1 MNARDSAPEDPIREV
16 EKAQRAAA
24 DPRSSV
30 WVSANAGSGKTRVL
44 VDRVAR
50 LLLAGAPPQKILCLT
65 YTRAA
70 AAEMQD
76 RLFKTLGGWALMEE
90 TALREAL
97 TRLGE
102 GGRDLAEAR
111 RLFAR
116 ALETPGGLRLQTIHG
131 FCESVLRRFP
141 VEAELSPRFSVM
153 PEEEGE
159 TLRREAAQRA
169 LLDLRDSDSA
179 ADRAAAARFFAEA
192 RVMDAGPF
200 GRQGGLEGLASAA
213 FLHRESFQ
221 AEEQAQAAPGAWARE
236 ALGLKEGETEEGL
249 WAEFARG
256 LDLPLLA
263 EAAEHLLTGKGGSD
277 KDQARGA
284 KLKAALTLSGPEQ
297 RAALREA
304 LLTKDEGT
312 PLKFLMTGPLKK
324 LRPDLEPVLR
334 MLAEGLAELEPR
346 LSVFPAAARAADF
359 ARFARRLIEGYD
371 SARLPRGLLDFDDL
385 IAKAAALFDGDAARA
400 WALFKLDEGV
410 DHILVD
416 EAQDTSPAQWR
427 VAASLAEEFYVGRGA
442 REGGKR
448 TLFVVGDEKQS
459 IYSFQGADHAAFAAQ
474 RARFE
479 RKAAGARD
487 PLQGV
492 PLTHSFRSSPAILE
506 AVDHV
511 FADPE
516 GLTSAPQILHR
527 SARPELPGRVEWW
540 PLFTKEE
547 EPEPP
552 GWTSLAPASAASDPQ
567 TRLAEF
573 LAKRLASWIGREPLA
588 PGGGRKLRAGDVL
601 VLVRNRGGFS
611 RRLIPALKEQ
621 GLPVAGEDR
630 IGLRASLAAQDL
642 LATARAALLPADS
655 LSLASALRSPLFGFS
670 EEDLIELTAPSPGAR
685 GRGSLWGALTRRRH
699 ERAHWAEAQ
708 ARMGDLIARVDF
720 LRPYEFFEKILCAQ
734 DGRRRL
740 LRRLGSPAAE
750 PVDELLSQALDY
762 ETSRPPTLQGFLR
775 WIEGLGAEI
784 KRDMEQGADEI
795 RVMTVHGAKGLEA
808 EMVVVA
814 DPGEAQDDRRESR
827 LIAAGEGVLW
837 LGPKEEGLPAKAEE
851 ARQARLARIQAEHR
865 RLLYVALTR
874 ARRRLILCGWRKGK
888 PKAESAKAT
897 PADLAGAGAEG
908 SWHRAVWEG
917 LKSMPGVRSFPLP
930 DAPDSL
936 PEALCVERLGV
947 PTPEDPAPAL
957 LRAPEPS
964 AESWPPGWDAG
975 RLPPEPAPPAPVAPS
990 RLSLDADPA
999 EPGSPDAPP
1008 VSAPDPDAAEPPPDP
1023 ADDEKLIREKRR
1035 KAMLRGVAFHR
1046 ILERMA
1052 EGLPLDDFAD
1062 QPGLVARALALSGN
1076 PALAEVFPSAGSGAR
1091 ILSETPVFGPV
1102 AALGGRAVSGS
1113 IDRMILTPERIFV
1126 VDFKTGLPPAREK
1139 LPTGYL
1145 RQMAVYRAAAQE
1157 IFPGCAVEAALLWL
1171 DHARLDRFRPEELD
1185 EALKEVRE
1193 RLERLPPEASADE
1206 AAGAPDEE
1214 PEAPPDAASP
1224 ARAAAPESAPE
1235 SAGT

>member
-1 MNARDSAPEDPIREV
+1 MNARNSAPGDPIREV

-24 DPRSSV
+24 DPQSSV

-50 LLLAGAPPQKILCLT
+50 LLLAGARPQKILCLT

-90 TALREAL
+90 AALREAL
-97 TRLGE
+97 VRLGE

-141 VEAELSPRFSVM
+141 VEAELSPRFAVM

-159 TLRREAAQRA
+159 TLRREAAHQA
-169 LLDLRDSDSA
+169 LLDLRDSPA
-179 ADRAAAARFFAEA
+179 EADQAAAKRFFAEA

-200 GRQGGLEGLASAA
+200 GRQGSLEGLASAA
-213 FLHRESFQ
+213 FLHRERFL

-236 ALGLKEGETEEGL
+236 ALGLAEGETEEGL
-249 WAEFARG
+249 WSEFARG

-263 EAAEHLLTGKGGSD
+263 EAADHLTTAKGAGKTDLARGKG
-277 KDQARGA
+277 
-284 KLKAALTLSGPEQ
+284 LKAALTLSGL
-297 RAALREA
+297 ALREA
-304 LLTKDEGT
+304 LSAVLLKKDGE
-312 PLKFLMTGPLKK
+312 PYQSLMTKSLREA
-324 LRPDLEPVLR
+324 RPDLAQA
-334 MLAEGLAELEPR
+334 LAECAEALYELNKR
-346 LSVFPAAARAADF
+346 LSAFPAAARAADF

-442 REGGKR
+442 REETKR

-479 RKAAGARD
+479 RKAVEARD
-487 PLQGV
+487 PLRDV
-492 PLTHSFRSSPAILE
+492 PLTRSFRSSPVILE

-511 FADPE
+511 FADPK
-516 GLTSAPQILHR
+516 GLTSAPGISHS

-540 PLFTKEE
+540 PAFRKEE

-552 GWTSLAPASAASDPQ
+552 EWTSLAPASAASDPQ

-573 LAKRLASWIGREPLA
+573 LAGRLAAWIGEEPLA
-588 PGGGRKLRAGDVL
+588 PGGRKLRAGDVL
-601 VLVRNRGGFS
+601 VLVRNRGAFS
-611 RRLIPALKEQ
+611 RRLISALKEHGQ
-621 GLPVAGEDR
+621 PVAGEDR

-642 LATARAALLPADS
+642 LATARAALLPSDS
-655 LSLASALRSPLFGFS
+655 LSLATALRSPLFGFS
-670 EEDLIELTAPSPGAR
+670 EADLLELTARPPGER
-685 GRGSLWGALTRRRH
+685 GRGTLWGALTRRRE
-699 ERAHWAEAQ
+699 ERAHWALAHR
-708 ARMGDLIARVDF
+708 RMGDLIARVDF
-720 LRPYEFFEKILCAQ
+720 LRPYEFFEKILCDQ

-750 PVDELLSQALDY
+750 PVDELLTQALDY
-762 ETSRPPTLQGFLR
+762 EAGRPPTLQGFLR

-784 KRDMEQGADEI
+784 KRDMEQSADEI

-814 DPGEAQDDRRESR
+814 DPGEAPDDRRESR

-851 ARQARLARIQAEHR
+851 VRQARLARIQAEHR
-865 RLLYVALTR
+865 RLLYVAMTR
-874 ARRRLILCGWRKGK
+874 ARKRLILCGWRKGE
-888 PKAESAKAT
+888 PKTDPDKAS

-908 SWHRAVWEG
+908 SWHHAVWTG

-930 DAPDSL
+930 DLGAAF
-936 PEALCVERLGV
+936 PEALCVERGGAA
-947 PTPEDPAPAL
+947 EAEAPA
-957 LRAPEPS
+957 AAQASGSPPKP
-964 AESWPPGWDAG
+964 WPVGRIAG
-975 RLPPEPAPPAPVAPS
+975 ILPPEPAPPAPLAPS
-990 RLSLDADPA
+990 RLSLDAEPADFA
-999 EPGSPDAPP
+999 EPGS
-1008 VSAPDPDAAEPPPDP
+1008 AESEPEPRLFP
-1023 ADDEKLIREKRR
+1023 AGPGLTREEAR
-1035 KAMLRGVAFHR
+1035 ARGVALHR
-1046 ILERMA
+1046 ILERLA
-1052 EGLPLDDFAD
+1052 EGEAPDSAEPPDLL
-1062 QPGLVARALALSGN
+1062 ALAERLTSH
-1076 PALAEVFPSAGSGAR
+1076 PDLAEVFRPGPEAR
-1091 ILSETPVFGPV
+1091 ILSEAPVFGAM
-1102 AALGGRAVSGS
+1102 AALDGRSVSGS
-1113 IDRMILTPERIFV
+1113 IDRMIVAPDRVLV
-1126 VDFKTGLPPAREK
+1126 VDFKTGAPPKPEK
-1139 LPTGYL
+1139 ISLGHR
-1145 RQMAVYRAAAQE
+1145 RQLAVYRAAAME
-1157 IFPGCAVEAALLWL
+1157 IFPGRLVEAALLWL
-1171 DHARLDRFRPEELD
+1171 DKPRLDRLDPQDLDQRLAELK
-1185 EALKEVRE
+1185 A
-1193 RLERLPPEASADE
+1193 RLERAPPEAEADLE
-1206 AAGAPDEE
+1206 AEE
-1214 PEAPPDAASP
+1214 EEGTGE
-1224 ARAAAPESAPE
+1224 ARAETPPEPVE
-1235 SAGT
+1235 T